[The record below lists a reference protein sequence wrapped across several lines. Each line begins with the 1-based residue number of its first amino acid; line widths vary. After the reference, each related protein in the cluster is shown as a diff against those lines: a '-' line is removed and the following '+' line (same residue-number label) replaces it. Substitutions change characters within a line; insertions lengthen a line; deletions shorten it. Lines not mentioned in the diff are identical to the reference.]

1 MDPRDFDDKT
11 AEPSSTTLVAA
22 ERAVAS
28 QRRQRQ
34 YDVPRPEPA
43 RLPLPRLRTPREVGE
58 WLNISEKAVYTR
70 AERGA
75 LPGVIRRGRRIYFLE
90 SALLNHR
97 AGSSNKIT
105 QPPGVQPEYR

>member
-1 MDPRDFDDKT
+1 MDPRDFDDKA

-22 ERAVAS
+22 ERAPS
-28 QRRQRQ
+28 RPRRRQRQ
-34 YDVPRPEPA
+34 YDIPRPEPA

-90 SALLNHR
+90 SALLEWLEQGR
-97 AGSSNKIT
+97 VPFVGEA
-105 QPPGVQPEYR
+105 P